1 MNAKTIIEKVC
12 LMLLAIL
19 VPALTLPGLANAQDA
34 GAVSREYLTLDWTE
48 GRAFSPAV
56 ATEGGKTVWLAGVTA
71 TEDADGNSIMGD
83 FEAQTHEIFRV
94 IEERL
99 ATFGGTLADI
109 GDNDGLHR
117 WYALWRSVHRHTSD
131 EVRTRTLSVERVDYR
146 CGLRASGHAAGGQ
159 GDRGCR
165 PQLGLT
171 PLQYERDRSRL
182 KTARP
187 RIKFVLNG
195 FDELK

>member
-1 MNAKTIIEKVC
+1 MNAKTIVEKVC

-19 VPALTLPGLANAQDA
+19 VPTLTLPGPANAQDA
-34 GAVSREYLTLDWTE
+34 GTVSREYLTLDWTE

-109 GDNDGLHR
+109 VTMTVYIGDTRYGDPFIDIRATKFEPGH
-117 WYALWRSVHRHTSD
+117 YPSSALITV
-131 EVRTRTLSVERVDYR
+131 V
-146 CGLRASGHAAGGQ
+146 GF
-159 GDRGCR
+159 
-165 PQLGLT
+165 
-171 PLQYERDRSRL
+171 
-182 KTARP
+182 ARP
-187 RIKFVLNG
+187 GMLLEVKATAVVG
-195 FDELK
+195 GS

>member
-1 MNAKTIIEKVC
+1 MNAKTIVEKVC

-19 VPALTLPGLANAQDA
+19 VPTLTLPGLANAQDE

-109 GDNDGLHR
+109 VTMTVYIGDTRYGDPFIDIRATKFEPGH
-117 WYALWRSVHRHTSD
+117 YPSSALITV
-131 EVRTRTLSVERVDYR
+131 V
-146 CGLRASGHAAGGQ
+146 GF
-159 GDRGCR
+159 
-165 PQLGLT
+165 
-171 PLQYERDRSRL
+171 
-182 KTARP
+182 ARP
-187 RIKFVLNG
+187 GMLLEVKATAVVG
-195 FDELK
+195 GS